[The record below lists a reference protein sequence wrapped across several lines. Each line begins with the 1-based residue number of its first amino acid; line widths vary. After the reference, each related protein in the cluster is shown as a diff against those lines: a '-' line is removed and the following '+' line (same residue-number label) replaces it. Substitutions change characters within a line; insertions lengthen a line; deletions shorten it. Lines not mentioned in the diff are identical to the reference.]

1 MEKFYIESISTM
13 VRTVSF
19 IGMILGNNYIKIISA
34 FLMILVNV
42 AKIFYEYHK
51 EKQSWTNFVNLLE

>member
-13 VRTVSF
+13 VRTISF

-51 EKQSWTNFVNLLE
+51 KKQS

>member
-1 MEKFYIESISTM
+1 M

-51 EKQSWTNFVNLLE
+51 EKTVLNFSLQSVRIIS